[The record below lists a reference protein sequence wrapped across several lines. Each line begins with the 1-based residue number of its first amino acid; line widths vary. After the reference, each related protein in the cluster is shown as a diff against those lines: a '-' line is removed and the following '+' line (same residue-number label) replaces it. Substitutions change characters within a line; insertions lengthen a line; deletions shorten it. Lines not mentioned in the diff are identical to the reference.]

1 MPRNNGHK
9 LHPRNR
15 THGLLSLSESQGTGR
30 MSLWCSPKDM
40 RSPWKKARSTRVP
53 GTAAGHAF
61 RCCRCCGFDHG
72 LRHLRRWRS
81 QTATGDKPPRST
93 RMISR
98 ATSPPRPCGC
108 VCLVPGPPTER
119 LRPGVRG
126 GGPRDTRRQK
136 FTLRRLSGKSFRQ
149 PRIRQLLPI
158 GKIAKALQ
166 PERDKELLGRD
177 KGIGSPSPR

>member
-126 GGPRDTRRQK
+126 WRAARYE
-136 FTLRRLSGKSFRQ
+136 
-149 PRIRQLLPI
+149 
-158 GKIAKALQ
+158 A
-166 PERDKELLGRD
+166 PEIHAAAPVGEVIPTAPHPPAAPDREDRE
-177 KGIGSPSPR
+177 GSPTRTRQGTARS